1 MYLIDIY
8 LTDFLRILSNEKY
21 RKIIITN
28 ENHHIRVRTWARGG
42 LAEYTVRQQRNGNTT
57 WSCAQISLPLHSAIA
72 DVLPISS
79 RYYSTSVSI
88 SRCPITSI
96 TMTPFEPYCNPPPGL
111 RLYESTTR
119 NLSHMPTTCMP
130 ASTASLI
137 SSCRASN
144 ISTYTLD
151 DAEDFTS
158 NIQVNRRGQQLV
170 HRLADAVTRRSE
182 SYR

>member
-1 MYLIDIY
+1 M
-8 LTDFLRILSNEKY
+8 
-21 RKIIITN
+21 KIITSADSGSTADWPSI
-28 ENHHIRVRTWARGG
+28 W
-42 LAEYTVRQQRNGNTT
+42 QQWNGNMT
-57 WSCAQISLPLHSAIA
+57 WSYGQISLPPHSAIA

-79 RYYSTSVSI
+79 NYSTSVSI

-111 RLYESTTR
+111 WLYKSTTQ

-151 DAEDFTS
+151 NAEDFTS

-170 HRLADAVTRRSE
+170 HRLADAVTQHSE

>member
-8 LTDFLRILSNEKY
+8 LTDFRRILSNEKY
-21 RKIIITN
+21 QKIIITN
-28 ENHHIRVRTWARGG
+28 ESHHICGLG
-42 LAEYTVRQQRNGNTT
+42 LAADWPSIWQQRNGNTT
-57 WSCAQISLPLHSAIA
+57 WSCAQISLPPHSAIA

-96 TMTPFEPYCNPPPGL
+96 TMTPFEPYCNPPP
-111 RLYESTTR
+111 RLQLYKSMTQ
-119 NLSHMPTTCMP
+119 NLSYMPTTCMP

-137 SSCRASN
+137 SSCRAFN

-151 DAEDFTS
+151 DAEDFTL

-170 HRLADAVTRRSE
+170 HRLADAVTWRSE